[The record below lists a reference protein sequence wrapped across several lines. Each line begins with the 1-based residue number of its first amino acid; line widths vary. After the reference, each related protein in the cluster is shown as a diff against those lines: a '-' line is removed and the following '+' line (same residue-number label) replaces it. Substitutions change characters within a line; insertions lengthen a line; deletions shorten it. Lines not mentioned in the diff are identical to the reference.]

1 MVFSDKIQ
9 GFFGDEVAAV
19 LHGAER
25 LEAWRLTYKDDE
37 ASGRLGNYRTTGQV
51 DPLPDGALETLQGV
65 LADDGL
71 YEFLLIARVP
81 FRPMH
86 AFVFHKGEDEVVLLV
101 DLQRRKLG
109 WLRGEERGACDM
121 KSRSDGFASLRALID
136 QASGLQEEGS

>member
-9 GFFGDEVAAV
+9 GFFGDEVVAV
-19 LHGAER
+19 LQGAER
-25 LEAWRLTYKDDE
+25 LEAWELTYKDDE

-51 DPLPDGALETLQGV
+51 DPLPEGALGNLLGV

-71 YEFLLIARVP
+71 YEFQFIARVP

-86 AFVFHKGEDEVVLLV
+86 AFAFQKGEDQVVLLV
-101 DLQRRKLG
+101 DLQRQKLG

-121 KSRSDGFASLRALID
+121 KSESDGFTSLRALID
-136 QASGLQEEGS
+136 QASGLQEEGT